1 MDFIS
6 LREQIPVRQKEYD
19 LIVAGGGVAGVAAA
33 LTAHRAGKRVL
44 LIEESTI
51 LGGLAT
57 LGLINLFVPMCNGR
71 GKQIIFGLAEE
82 FLRFSLK
89 YGWATIPKEWEHGE
103 PAEPTTVRYIAR
115 FSQNIF
121 AIAVLDF
128 LAGTGVEI
136 LFDTIVS
143 SSVMKGGH
151 CEGVIVEGKSGREF
165 IRGKIVVDATG
176 DADVLRRS
184 GVPTVTGGNYFT
196 YCCKGISVE
205 SCRKAAESGNIADAY
220 IGFSGGSV
228 NLYGKDQPPE
238 IPLCDATSTDQVSQ
252 FLIRNQRELF
262 RKIKDQEPKSR
273 EIVTLPGM
281 AQFRTS
287 CRIDGDYTL
296 RVSDSYRHFEDS
308 IGAICDFERRD
319 FLFEMPY
326 RLQIRTGFD
335 NLIAAGRTT
344 SGEGYAWD
352 VIRVIPPAIISGQA
366 AGNAAVLA
374 IDSGRG
380 VDRLDVGQLQKMQA
394 EQNVMIH
401 FDDALVPAGRAD
413 AGEKGEDFGHI

>member
-1 MDFIS
+1 
-6 LREQIPVRQKEYD
+6 
-19 LIVAGGGVAGVAAA
+19 
-33 LTAHRAGKRVL
+33 
-44 LIEESTI
+44 
-51 LGGLAT
+51 
-57 LGLINLFVPMCNGR
+57 
-71 GKQIIFGLAEE
+71 
-82 FLRFSLK
+82 
-89 YGWATIPKEWEHGE
+89 
-103 PAEPTTVRYIAR
+103 
-115 FSQNIF
+115 
-121 AIAVLDF
+121 
-128 LAGTGVEI
+128 
-136 LFDTIVS
+136 
-143 SSVMKGGH
+143 
-151 CEGVIVEGKSGREF
+151 
-165 IRGKIVVDATG
+165 
-176 DADVLRRS
+176 
-184 GVPTVTGGNYFT
+184 
-196 YCCKGISVE
+196 
-205 SCRKAAESGNIADAY
+205 
-220 IGFSGGSV
+220 
-228 NLYGKDQPPE
+228 
-238 IPLCDATSTDQVSQ
+238 
-252 FLIRNQRELF
+252 
-262 RKIKDQEPKSR
+262 
-273 EIVTLPGM
+273 M

-374 IDSGRG
+374 IASGRG

-401 FDDALVPAGRAD
+401 FDVELVPAGRAD